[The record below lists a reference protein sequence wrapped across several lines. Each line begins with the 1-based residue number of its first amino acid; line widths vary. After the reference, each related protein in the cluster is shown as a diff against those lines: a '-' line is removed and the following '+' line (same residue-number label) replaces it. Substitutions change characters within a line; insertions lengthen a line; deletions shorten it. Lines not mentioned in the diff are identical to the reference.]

1 MQVRPRA
8 AVQNIFRDLY
18 FHVLWRKVRINRLG
32 DVLTLQVCV
41 LASAVAISPPGTRLR
56 DLVPRRNSR
65 VGGCARPSGP
75 PADRHR
81 LARGARTGKW
91 GPCTAR
97 VAGIPAGATR
107 HHRAV

>member
-41 LASAVAISPPGTRLR
+41 VCRNDYGRGIIALR
-56 DLVPRRNSR
+56 V
-65 VGGCARPSGP
+65 
-75 PADRHR
+75 DRHY
-81 LARGARTGKW
+81 T
-91 GPCTAR
+91 
-97 VAGIPAGATR
+97 
-107 HHRAV
+107 HH